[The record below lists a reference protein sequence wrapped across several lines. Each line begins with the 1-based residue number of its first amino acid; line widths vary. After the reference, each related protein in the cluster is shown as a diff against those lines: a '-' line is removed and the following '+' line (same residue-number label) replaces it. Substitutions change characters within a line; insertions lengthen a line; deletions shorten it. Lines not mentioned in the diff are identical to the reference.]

1 MRRLSVPVVAPVW
14 APVWALVWALVWAG
28 APVQAPAHAQDRFI
42 TLASTTSTDNSGLF
56 AEILPRFQAQSGI
69 AVRVVAVGTGQAIR
83 LAERGDADVLLVHH
97 KPSEEKFVAD
107 GFGLERHDVMY
118 NDFVV
123 VGPAADP
130 AGIKGMVRAREAFAK
145 IARGRHLFVSRGD
158 NSGTHRAEQSIWRAS
173 GSDPAA
179 GRGKWFREA
188 GAGMGAA
195 LNTASGMNA
204 YILTDRGTWTSFSNK
219 GSFAVLVEGDPAL
232 FNQYGVIVVSPER
245 HPHVKAD
252 AANLFVAWL
261 TGAAGQAAIA
271 AFRKRGRQLFTPNA
285 KPSTGN

>member
-1 MRRLSVPVVAPVW
+1 MVRRLTVLAWV
-14 APVWALVWALVWAG
+14 LVWALVWAE
-28 APVQAPAHAQDRFI
+28 APARAQDRFI

-56 AEILPRFQAQSGI
+56 ADILPRFQAQSGI

-97 KPSEEKFVAD
+97 KPSEEKFVAG
-107 GFGLERHDVMY
+107 GFGIRRHDVMY

-123 VGPAADP
+123 AGPAGDP
-130 AGIKGMVRAREAFAK
+130 AGIKGMVRATDAFAG
-145 IARGRHLFVSRGD
+145 IARGPHLFVSRGD
-158 NSGTHRAEQSIWRAS
+158 NSGTHKAEQSIWRAS
-173 GSDPAA
+173 GADPAA
-179 GRGKWFREA
+179 GRGKWFREV

-204 YILTDRGTWTSFSNK
+204 YILTDRGTWTGFSNK
-219 GSFAVLVEGDPAL
+219 GSLAVLVEGDPAL
-232 FNQYGVIVVSPER
+232 FNQYGVIVVNPAR

-252 AANLFVAWL
+252 EANLFVAWL

-285 KPSTGN
+285 NPSTGN